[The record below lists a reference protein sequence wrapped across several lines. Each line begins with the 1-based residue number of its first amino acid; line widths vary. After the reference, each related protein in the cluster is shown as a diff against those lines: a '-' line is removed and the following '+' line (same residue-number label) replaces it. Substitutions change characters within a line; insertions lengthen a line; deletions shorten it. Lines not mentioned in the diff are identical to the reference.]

1 MALSLVLALQAA
13 AQSPLPIDF
22 DLSRLRPDEFALDRL
37 PGSCRRGAGEEIV
50 VCASRPSREA
60 YPYAEMER
68 LFRARP
74 IRAEMRLG
82 SNMTGRAYLEQGP
95 GDRGAVSNRVMF
107 GIRLPF

>member
-22 DLSRLRPDEFALDRL
+22 DLSRLRPDEFELGRL
-37 PGSCRRGAGEEIV
+37 PGSCRRGASEEIV
-50 VCASRPSREA
+50 VCASRPSGEA

-68 LFRARP
+68 LFRAPP
-74 IRAEMRLG
+74 IRAEMGLG
-82 SNMTGRAYLEQGP
+82 GNMIGRVFVEQGP
-95 GDRGAVSNRVMF
+95 GDRGAVANRVMV